1 MIAKS
6 GNEAYAIYL
15 YADGLMQWTSG
26 ADGTNGFGGYGATVG
41 YISMNGSCF
50 SYHYNQEFIDLPGSD
65 TCSIIYINSRSN
77 VGVPGMFVFALDG
90 TEPVFGN
97 HQFKYRF
104 NKF

>member
-6 GNEAYAIYL
+6 ENETYVIYL

-26 ADGTNGFGGYGATVG
+26 ADGTNGFGGDGATVG
-41 YISMNGSCF
+41 YVTMNGYCF
-50 SYHYNQEFIDLPGSD
+50 STKAEYNDFIFLSGSD

-97 HQFKYRF
+97 H
-104 NKF
+104 

>member
-6 GNEAYAIYL
+6 GNETYVIYL

-26 ADGTNGFGGYGATVG
+26 SDGTNGFGGYSATVG
-41 YISMNGSCF
+41 FITKNGPCF
-50 SYHYNQEFIDLPGSD
+50 STKADYNDFIDLPGSD

-97 HQFKYRF
+97 HQCK
-104 NKF
+104 